1 MRSFLIPA
9 DHQMANISPLRS
21 QFFVC
26 PDSMMQRRVSNL
38 DLKIVVLGS
47 AYVGK
52 TSLIN
57 RYCND
62 TFLENSRS
70 TIGAG
75 FFTHSLTIDDSEVT
89 IMLWD
94 TAGEERFRSV
104 APSLLRGA
112 NGLILVFDLTS
123 SDSFNDI
130 DIYMDMFLDTCRIDP
145 NQNPPVLLLG
155 NKCDIEKV
163 QYKVSQEMIEK
174 WKAKN
179 HVTFYHDV
187 SAKDGTNVEKAFE
200 EFVKSLVTPQN
211 ATENSPI
218 QIVIAQNPEKKNKG
232 CC

>member
-1 MRSFLIPA
+1 
-9 DHQMANISPLRS
+9 
-21 QFFVC
+21 
-26 PDSMMQRRVSNL
+26 MMQRRVSNL

-57 RYCND
+57 RYCNG
-62 TFLENSRS
+62 TFIENTRS

-75 FFTHSLTIDDSEVT
+75 FFTHTLNIDNSEVT
-89 IMLWD
+89 VMLWD

-123 SDSFNDI
+123 TDSFNDI
-130 DIYMDMFLDTCRIDP
+130 DTYMDMFLDTCKVDP

-155 NKCDIEKV
+155 NKCDINEIQQKV
-163 QYKVSQEMIEK
+163 TTEMIEK
-174 WKAKN
+174 WKQKN
-179 HVTFYHDV
+179 HVTQYYKV
-187 SAKDGTNVEKAFE
+187 SAKDGSNVDSAFE
-200 EFVKSLVTPQN
+200 EFVKSLVTPQ
-211 ATENSPI
+211 TTSENSPI
-218 QIVIAQNPEKKNKG
+218 QIVISPTQEKKSNS

>member
-1 MRSFLIPA
+1 
-9 DHQMANISPLRS
+9 
-21 QFFVC
+21 
-26 PDSMMQRRVSNL
+26 MMQRRVSNL

-57 RYCND
+57 RYCNG
-62 TFLENSRS
+62 TFIENTRS

-75 FFTHSLTIDDSEVT
+75 FFTHSLNIEDSEVT
-89 IMLWD
+89 VMLWD

-123 SDSFNDI
+123 PDSFNDI
-130 DIYMDMFLDTCRIDP
+130 DIYMDMFLDTCRVDP

-155 NKCDIEKV
+155 NKCDIDVEQQKV
-163 QYKVSQEMIEK
+163 TTEMIEK

-179 HVTFYHDV
+179 HVSLFHNV
-187 SAKDGTNVEKAFE
+187 SAKDGTNVENAFE
-200 EFVKSLVTPQN
+200 EFVRSLVTPQ
-211 ATENSPI
+211 TSSENSPI
-218 QIVIAQNPEKKNKG
+218 QIVIAQNTEKKNKG